1 MLEDVLFE
9 WIRRAV
15 PEWRLA
21 RRRAFA
27 ERLGWANSR
36 SFTLQETGARLGITR
51 QSAFEGE
58 QRLLMRLET
67 TPPPATSL
75 LHRVTELAESWVPIR
90 SERIGGRLNEQGLAR
105 GEVSVAGIALAAR
118 LQRLSV
124 DLTSN
129 GTYLFRTSD
138 GPPPVEDAVTRVSA
152 ICRAAGVCSIA
163 VVLADL
169 GWSSRWDPFDLTRDL
184 TESDSAV
191 VIRWPWVS
199 LPPADHPTNRLTR
212 VIRIML
218 CAADAIDLG
227 EIEAACRRRVR
238 AKRLPFVPPRGVLV
252 QYLDSHPDFTVIG
265 NQVSSSASLEPSAEL
280 GDSDLFLLHYLSTSD
295 NGIRTRRELNNAAEQ
310 AGISMSALAFAL
322 SYSPLV
328 RRVGRARWCLAG
340 SGAEIGAVEPQK
352 AAEAVGAAYEWDER
366 NRLVVR
372 AKLVSAFTDRLPI
385 PRPILP
391 YLGNHQYLLT
401 VPFSEP
407 KSVILGGGALTDLS
421 EAFAALNAGGD
432 ETVRL
437 TVDLLT
443 RTCTLALEDGEFRGW

>member
-1 MLEDVLFE
+1 
-9 WIRRAV
+9 
-15 PEWRLA
+15 
-21 RRRAFA
+21 
-27 ERLGWANSR
+27 
-36 SFTLQETGARLGITR
+36 
-51 QSAFEGE
+51 
-58 QRLLMRLET
+58 
-67 TPPPATSL
+67 
-75 LHRVTELAESWVPIR
+75 
-90 SERIGGRLNEQGLAR
+90 
-105 GEVSVAGIALAAR
+105 
-118 LQRLSV
+118 
-124 DLTSN
+124 
-129 GTYLFRTSD
+129 
-138 GPPPVEDAVTRVSA
+138 
-152 ICRAAGVCSIA
+152 
-163 VVLADL
+163 
-169 GWSSRWDPFDLTRDL
+169 
-184 TESDSAV
+184 
-191 VIRWPWVS
+191 
-199 LPPADHPTNRLTR
+199 
-212 VIRIML
+212 ML